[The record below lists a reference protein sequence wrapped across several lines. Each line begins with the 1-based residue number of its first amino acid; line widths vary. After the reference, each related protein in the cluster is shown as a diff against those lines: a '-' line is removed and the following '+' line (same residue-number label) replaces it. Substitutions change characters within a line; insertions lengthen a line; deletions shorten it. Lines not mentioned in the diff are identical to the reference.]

1 MAKDIVG
8 PGGKLVLGGITFRL
22 AADANVNHGAPTHK
36 NEAVAVSGGGNLR
49 KMTQTTQ
56 ELKSVSVLTNADEL
70 EVLRDLA
77 AGPDDITMAYTS
89 AAGDVFRA
97 TGFIDFE
104 GREAESGKVELTLYP
119 RDGWTSFV
127 NP

>member
-1 MAKDIVG
+1 MAKDVTG
-8 PGGKLVLGGITFRL
+8 PGGKLTLNGTTFRL

-56 ELKSVSVLTNADEL
+56 EMKSLSVLTNADEL
-70 EVLRDLA
+70 EVLRGFA
-77 AGPDDITMAYTS
+77 ASTEDITMAYTS
-89 AAGDVFRA
+89 PAGDVWRA
-97 TGFIDFE
+97 TGWIDFE
-104 GREAESGKVELTLYP
+104 GRESESGKVELTLYP